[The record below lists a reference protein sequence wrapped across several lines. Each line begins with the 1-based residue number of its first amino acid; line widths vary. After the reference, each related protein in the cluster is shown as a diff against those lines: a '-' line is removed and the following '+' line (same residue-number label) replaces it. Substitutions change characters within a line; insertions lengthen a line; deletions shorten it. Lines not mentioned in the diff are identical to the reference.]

1 MMNRHTLI
9 QTDYNAENHMYQVL
23 IGTDIGTFWGCS
35 VCREEDYQ
43 FESEYFGY
51 ELAEIQAEIAYARA
65 KRNYWDARLKAL
77 TDFWKKMSDTR
88 TYSVDAFWVKKMR
101 KEVDDAHNKRN
112 MWKSRIDGLKE
123 AYHARIV
130 DRDASNKRLKAKGL
144 I

>member
-1 MMNRHTLI
+1 MNKHTLI
-9 QTDYNAENHMYQVL
+9 QTDYDAENHLYQVL
-23 IGTDIGTFWGCS
+23 IGTDIGAFWGS
-35 VCREEDYQ
+35 AICREEDYQ

-88 TYSVDAFWVKKMR
+88 TYNIDAFWVKQIR
-101 KEVDDAHNKRN
+101 KDIDNADNMRN
-112 MWKSRIDGLKE
+112 MWKSRVDGLKE

-130 DRDASNKRLKAKGL
+130 DRDASNKRLRAKGL

>member
-9 QTDYNAENHMYQVL
+9 QTDYDAENHMYQVL

-51 ELAEIQAEIAYARA
+51 ELAEIQAEIAYAKA

-88 TYSVDAFWVKKMR
+88 TYSVDAFWVKKIR

>member
-9 QTDYNAENHMYQVL
+9 QTNYDAENHEYQVT
-23 IGTDIGTFWGCS
+23 IGTDIGTFWGSS

-51 ELAEIQAEIAYARA
+51 ELAEIQAEIAYAQA
-65 KRNYWDARLKAL
+65 KRNHWDARLKAL

-88 TYSVDAFWVKKMR
+88 TYDVDAYWVKHMR
-101 KEVDDAHNKRN
+101 KDVDDAYYKRN

-130 DRDASNKRLKAKGL
+130 DRDASNKRLRAKGL

>member
-9 QTDYNAENHMYQVL
+9 QTNYDAENHMYQVL
-23 IGTDIGTFWGCS
+23 IGTDIGSFWGS
-35 VCREEDYQ
+35 SICREEDYQ

-65 KRNYWDARLKAL
+65 KRNHWDARLKAL

-88 TYSVDAFWVKKMR
+88 TYSVDAFWVKKIR
-101 KEVDDAHNKRN
+101 KEVDDAYNKRN

-130 DRDASNKRLKAKGL
+130 DRDASNKRLRAKGL